1 MSDIE
6 AMVQAITE
14 IGRYCSGLTMH
25 SVPLELIPRG
35 PAIAIC
41 DRSTSCT
48 AGGSWPHAS
57 MRNVHAYRPAFTCS
71 ISVAASGGA
80 SRYLTT
86 ECGCR
91 VGAIDFYGD
100 ILGMPLV
107 HAMKVPPTSTTNN
120 RASIIA

>member
-6 AMVQAITE
+6 AIVQAITE

-35 PAIAIC
+35 PAIAIY

-71 ISVAASGGA
+71 ISVAASGA
-80 SRYLTT
+80 RRVISRPNAVAGSGRL
-86 ECGCR
+86 
-91 VGAIDFYGD
+91 
-100 ILGMPLV
+100 
-107 HAMKVPPTSTTNN
+107 TSTATYSVC
-120 RASIIA
+120 RSSML